1 MKKRTHKKQR
11 MKEKHPVL
19 SAECF
24 TILYLI
30 LAAVLFFG
38 IAYTKG
44 LSEDEAFVMVCIA
57 AVLYFILMTVRI
69 IRGILTRK
77 RMDGRLSSPERRA
90 RLQEID
96 PDAPALETSNV
107 PEAPVS
113 TPHTKGRNLK
123 RFAFPGIC
131 VLIFIGVLA
140 LYMNWNS
147 KRIPDSLTELKAKY
161 PETASFV
168 DSYPQNKNKKWTID
182 LSGEVQPGSIPLF
195 LQWDER
201 WGYETYGS
209 SFLAVTGCGPTCISM
224 VVCGLTGD
232 TYWNPRKTAKFSEQQ
247 GYYVPGEGTS
257 WDLMTE
263 GAQMLGLNAF
273 YGDVS
278 ADYIYSYLDSSH
290 PIICS
295 MYPGDFTYTGH
306 FIVLTGIDPDGNI
319 IVNDPNSRRN
329 SDTHWTM
336 DTLLPQ
342 IRSLWCYAI
351 T

>member
-1 MKKRTHKKQR
+1 
-11 MKEKHPVL
+11 
-19 SAECF
+19 
-24 TILYLI
+24 
-30 LAAVLFFG
+30 
-38 IAYTKG
+38 
-44 LSEDEAFVMVCIA
+44 
-57 AVLYFILMTVRI
+57 
-69 IRGILTRK
+69 
-77 RMDGRLSSPERRA
+77 MDGRLSSPERRA

-147 KRIPDSLTELKAKY
+147 NRIPDSLTELKAKY

-232 TYWNPRKTAKFSEQQ
+232 TYWNPRETAKFSEQQ